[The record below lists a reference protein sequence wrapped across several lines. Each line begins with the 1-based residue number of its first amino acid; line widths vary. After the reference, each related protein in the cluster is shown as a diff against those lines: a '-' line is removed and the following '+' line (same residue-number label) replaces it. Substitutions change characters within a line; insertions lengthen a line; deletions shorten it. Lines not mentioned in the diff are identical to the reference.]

1 MHKIRCAEIW
11 GGNRPVDTSV
21 CTSALSAA
29 IHSKVCDGEAGGDIY
44 YFSVCSYDKLTR
56 IAIADL
62 RGHGD
67 EASHLSRWLYD
78 ALEERMNTLD
88 GAGVLTQL
96 NQLVHAQGF
105 QAITTAA
112 IVSYYTGDSK
122 LHYSYAG
129 HPPMVVRRQGESWR
143 SLPIDDAAPGIANLP
158 LGVMANVRYD
168 QREMQLQPMD
178 RLFLYTDGLSER
190 ANAAGDLYG
199 DERLTGI
206 LERTGDLDL
215 DAVKGAILADLTL
228 HGGGQAADD
237 DCTLLVVEVGASL
250 FREFPE

>member
-11 GGNRPVDTSV
+11 GGNRPVDTSI
-21 CTSALSAA
+21 CTSSLSAA

-67 EASHLSRWLYD
+67 EASQLSRWLYE
-78 ALEERMNTLD
+78 ALEERMNSLD
-88 GAGVLTQL
+88 GAGVLTEL
-96 NQLVHAQGF
+96 NKLVHARGF

-112 IVSYYTGDSK
+112 VVSYYTGDSK
-122 LHYSYAG
+122 LYYSYAG
-129 HPPMVVRRQGESWR
+129 HPPAIIRKRGESWR
-143 SLPIDDAAPGIANLP
+143 SLPIENATPGPANLP

-168 QREMQLQPMD
+168 QRELPLEPLD

-199 DERLTGI
+199 EQGLKGI
-206 LERTGDLDL
+206 LERAGGLELDG
-215 DAVKGAILADLTL
+215 VKNAILTDLAMYA
-228 HGGGQAADD
+228 GGQPADD
-237 DCTLLVVEVGASL
+237 DCTLLVVEVGSPPTA
-250 FREFPE
+250 

>member
-21 CTSALSAA
+21 CTSGLCAA

-44 YFSVCSYDKLTR
+44 YVSVCSHDMLTR

-67 EASHLSRWLYD
+67 EVSQLSRWLYQ

-88 GAGVLTQL
+88 GAGVLTEL
-96 NQLVHAQGF
+96 NKLVHAQGF

-112 IVSYYTGDSK
+112 VVSYYSGDSK
-122 LHYSYAG
+122 LYYSYAG
-129 HPPMVVRRQGESWR
+129 HPPAVVRRQGDLWR
-143 SLPIDDAAPGIANLP
+143 TLPIENTASGLANLP

-168 QREMQLQPMD
+168 QCEISLQPMD
-178 RLFLYTDGLSER
+178 RLFLYTDGVSER

-199 DERLTGI
+199 EQRLHGA
-206 LERTGDLDL
+206 LERTGSLELDQVKNVVLTDL
-215 DAVKGAILADLTL
+215 AAHADG
-228 HGGGQAADD
+228 HEADD
-237 DCTLLVVEVGASL
+237 DSTLLVVQVGTPPQS
-250 FREFPE
+250 